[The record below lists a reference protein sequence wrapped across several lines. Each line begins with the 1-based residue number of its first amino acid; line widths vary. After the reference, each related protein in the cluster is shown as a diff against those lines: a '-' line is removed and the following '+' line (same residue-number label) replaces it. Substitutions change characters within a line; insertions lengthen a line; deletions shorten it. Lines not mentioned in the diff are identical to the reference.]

1 MAVSKATDSFLRN
14 GDENIQRTL
23 KGNEN
28 ILYNDEESMK
38 L

>member
-1 MAVSKATDSFLRN
+1 MPVSKATDSFLRN
-14 GDENIQRTL
+14 RSENIQCTL

>member
-1 MAVSKATDSFLRN
+1 MAVSNAIDSFFRN
-14 GDENIQRTL
+14 RNENIQRTL

-38 L
+38 Q